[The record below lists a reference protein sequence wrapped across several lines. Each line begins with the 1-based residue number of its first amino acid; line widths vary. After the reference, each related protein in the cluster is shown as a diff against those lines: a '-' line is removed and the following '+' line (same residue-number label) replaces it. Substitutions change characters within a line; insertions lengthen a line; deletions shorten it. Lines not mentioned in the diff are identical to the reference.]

1 MRAYLRERLGAVM
14 LWFLCTAV
22 LALSF
27 ALFRLPL
34 RAVWYPAAL
43 CLALMLAFGLHD
55 LLQRRRKHAVLTGLR
70 KLPPDLPDE
79 LRRFDGADD
88 RDYRA
93 LIEALL
99 AQKADREQADAEKLR
114 DMTDYY
120 TTWAHQIKTPIA
132 SMRLTLSA
140 EDSPTSRKLSD
151 DLFRIEQYVEMVMGY
166 LRLSPDASDYVIR
179 EIPLDGV
186 LKGCIRRF
194 RSQFITKGL
203 TLRYGGTDR
212 TVVSDEKWLSFVIEQ
227 VLSNALKYTP
237 EGTISVCLEA
247 PQTLCVRDTGIG
259 IAPEDLP
266 RVFEQ
271 SYTGLAGRTDR
282 KASGIGLYLCKR
294 VCDNLGHGISI
305 ESTPGEGTTVRIDL
319 HRREL
324 PVE

>member
-1 MRAYLRERLGAVM
+1 MRAYLKERLGAVM

-55 LLQRRRKHAVLTGLR
+55 LLRRRRKHAVLTGLQ

-79 LRRFDGADD
+79 LRHFDGADD

-227 VLSNALKYTP
+227 VLSNALKYTQTGGITV
-237 EGTISVCLEA
+237 EVTDDELRIS
-247 PQTLCVRDTGIG
+247 DTGIG

-266 RVFEQ
+266 RIFEKG
-271 SYTGLAGRTDR
+271 YTGFNGRLDR
-282 KASGIGLYLCKR
+282 RASGLGLYLCR
-294 VCDNLGHGISI
+294 RICANLGHSI
-305 ESTPGEGTTVRIDL
+305 AAESEPGRGTTIRIGL
-319 HRREL
+319 AR
-324 PVE
+324 PVAVLE

>member
-1 MRAYLRERLGAVM
+1 MRAYLKERLGAVM

-227 VLSNALKYTP
+227 VLSNALKYTQTGGITV
-237 EGTISVCLEA
+237 EVTDDELRIS
-247 PQTLCVRDTGIG
+247 DTGVG

-266 RVFEQ
+266 RIFEKG
-271 SYTGLAGRTDR
+271 YTGFNGRLDR
-282 KASGIGLYLCKR
+282 RASGLGLYLCR
-294 VCDNLGHGISI
+294 RICANLGHSI
-305 ESTPGEGTTVRIDL
+305 AAESEPGRGTTIRIGL
-319 HRREL
+319 AR
-324 PVE
+324 PVAVLE

>member
-1 MRAYLRERLGAVM
+1 MRAYLKERLGAVV

-227 VLSNALKYTP
+227 VLSNALKYTQTGGITV
-237 EGTISVCLEA
+237 EVTDDELRIS
-247 PQTLCVRDTGIG
+247 DTGVG

-266 RVFEQ
+266 RIFEKG
-271 SYTGLAGRTDR
+271 YTGFNGRLDR
-282 KASGIGLYLCKR
+282 RASGLGLYLCR
-294 VCDNLGHGISI
+294 RICANLGHSI
-305 ESTPGEGTTVRIDL
+305 AAESEPGRGTTIRIGL
-319 HRREL
+319 AR
-324 PVE
+324 PVAVLE

>member
-1 MRAYLRERLGAVM
+1 MRAYLKERLGALV
-14 LWFLCTAV
+14 LWFLCTAL

-55 LLQRRRKHAVLTGLR
+55 LLRRRRKHAALTGLR

-140 EDSPTSRKLSD
+140 EDSPTSRKLGD

-227 VLSNALKYTP
+227 VLSNALKYTQTGGITV
-237 EGTISVCLEA
+237 EVADDELRIS
-247 PQTLCVRDTGIG
+247 DTGVG

-266 RVFEQ
+266 RIFEKG
-271 SYTGLAGRTDR
+271 YTGFNGRLDR
-282 KASGIGLYLCKR
+282 RASGLGLYLCR
-294 VCDNLGHGISI
+294 RICANLGHSI
-305 ESTPGEGTTVRIDL
+305 AAESEPGRGTTIRIGL
-319 HRREL
+319 AR
-324 PVE
+324 PVAVPE

>member
-1 MRAYLRERLGAVM
+1 MRAYLKERLGAVM

-227 VLSNALKYTP
+227 VLSNALKYTQTGGITV
-237 EGTISVCLEA
+237 EVTDDELRIS
-247 PQTLCVRDTGIG
+247 DTGVG

-266 RVFEQ
+266 RIFEKG
-271 SYTGLAGRTDR
+271 YTGFNGRLDR
-282 KASGIGLYLCKR
+282 RASGLGLYLCR
-294 VCDNLGHGISI
+294 RICANLGHSI
-305 ESTPGEGTTVRIDL
+305 AAESEPGRGTTIRIGL
-319 HRREL
+319 AR
-324 PVE
+324 PVAVPE